1 MTSAASRPDDAE
13 LERLGLYDPSAP
25 GADEQLR
32 LLTRAFELGATVDE
46 VVRAFRVAGVGSL
59 GPLMLD
65 LVMRPQGETCDLDT
79 FAETSGVDP
88 TLVRRLWLAL
98 GLPDS
103 AIVPVPVT
111 PDAGAALR
119 FMAGMTAVLGD
130 DAVLALA
137 RVVGSSF
144 AGIAEAVSGA
154 FRIGVEVPGLAAGIP
169 YSEMAEASATAV
181 RKWVPLFLDA
191 LGAVFRR
198 HLLLV
203 SYQLW
208 SPDEEGAAV
217 TLDRTVGFADLVGST
232 EVLRRLSVKE
242 LAEMVRRFEEQVW
255 DLVTRAGG
263 RVVKLIGDEAMFVV
277 EDVARACDV
286 GLAFV
291 EASPHPVRVGL
302 ACGPVVGLYGDY
314 YGETVNLAARLVRAA
329 TPSTLV
335 VSESV
340 RERGGNEFVF
350 ESLGPLVLK
359 GFAAPAPAF
368 AVRRA

>member
-1 MTSAASRPDDAE
+1 MAAGRPDDAE
-13 LERLGLYDPSAP
+13 LERLGLYDPSAA

-46 VVRAFRVAGVGSL
+46 VVGAFRIAGVGSL

-65 LVMRPQGETCDLDT
+65 LVMRPAGETCDLDT
-79 FAETSGVDP
+79 FAETSGLDP
-88 TLVRRLWLAL
+88 VLVRRLWLAL

-103 AIVPVPVT
+103 TTVPVP
-111 PDAGAALR
+111 PDAEAALR
-119 FMAGMTAVLGD
+119 FMVGMTAVLGD

-144 AGIAEAVSGA
+144 ARVAEAVSSA
-154 FRIGVEVPGLAAGIP
+154 FRIGVEVPGLATGIP
-169 YSEMAEASATAV
+169 YSEMADTAASAV
-181 RKWVPLFLDA
+181 REWVPLFLDA

-198 HLLLV
+198 HLVLV